1 LTSGKPVPSPIRNTP
16 TDEHRR
22 HGMHP
27 LLWIVAVVII
37 AGLAVIIFLRPKK
50 ASPRKPPLVSVSTTN
65 AVKGN
70 IDVTQW
76 ALGTVT
82 PLYTAMVSPRV
93 DGQLVRVS
101 YTEGQFVTTNDLLAE
116 IDPSPYQAMVD
127 QAEGQLARDKALL
140 EGAKI
145 DLGRYQDA
153 YTKKAIP
160 KQQVDDEMALVHQNE
175 GTVKFDEGQL
185 ATANVQLAYCYIHA
199 PFAGRTGLRLVDPGN
214 IVHAANTNALVVITQ
229 LQPITVI
236 FSPTEDILP
245 AVQRQLNAGHE
256 MTVEAWDHD
265 QKEKLA
271 TGKFLTTD
279 AQIDTGTGTIRM
291 KAVFENKDM
300 NLFPNQFVNVR
311 LILET
316 LTNVTLVPT
325 ETIQRNPQE
334 AFVYVVSSRTVNVTN
349 EAGNVTTTNQA
360 SVKMQTITPGISE
373 GNVTAIEGI
382 EPGTVIVADN
392 FNKLSDGSKVNVR
405 QGGGGGGRS
414 KDGDAGAPKRRRDKS
429 DAQDKPS

>member
-1 LTSGKPVPSPIRNTP
+1 
-16 TDEHRR
+16 
-22 HGMHP
+22 MHP
-27 LLWIVAVVII
+27 LVWLLVLVII
-37 AGLAVIIFLRPKK
+37 AVPVALFFLMPKK
-50 ASPRKPPLVSVSTTN
+50 APPRRAPLVTVSTTN

-93 DGQLVRVS
+93 DGQLVNVD
-101 YTEGQFVTTNDLLAE
+101 YTEGQLVKTNDLLAE
-116 IDPSPYQAMVD
+116 IDPAPYKAMEE

-140 EGAKI
+140 EGAKV
-145 DLGRYQDA
+145 DLLRYQDA

-160 KQQVDDEMALVHQNE
+160 KQQVDDELALVHQDE

-185 ATANVQLAYCYIHA
+185 ATAKVQLAYCYIYA

-256 MTVEAWDHD
+256 MVVEAWDHD

-271 TGKFLTTD
+271 TGKFLTMD

-300 NLFPNQFVNVR
+300 TLFPNQFVNAR

-334 AFVYVVSSRTVNVTN
+334 AFVYTVSSHMVNVTN
-349 EAGNVTTTNQA
+349 AAGNVTTTNQA
-360 SVKMQTITPGISE
+360 SVKMQPITTGISE
-373 GNVTAIEGI
+373 ADVTSIEGI
-382 EPGTVIVADN
+382 DPGTVIVADN

-405 QGGGGGGRS
+405 QRGGGGRS
-414 KDGDAGAPKRRRDKS
+414 KDGESGNHKRHSDKAGKQDA
-429 DAQDKPS
+429 PS